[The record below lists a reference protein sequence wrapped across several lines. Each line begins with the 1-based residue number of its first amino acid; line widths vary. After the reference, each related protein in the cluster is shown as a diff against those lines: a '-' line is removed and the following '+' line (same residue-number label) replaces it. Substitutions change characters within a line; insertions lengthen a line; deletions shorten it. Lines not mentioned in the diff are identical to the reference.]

1 MAYLCH
7 AVPSALHSEVGQSPF
22 LGNED
27 QYSIQLILK
36 MMYIHHVGVV
46 PSVRYM
52 EVSQI
57 PCLPHNSIS
66 QQLS

>member
-1 MAYLCH
+1 MAYLCC

-36 MMYIHHVGVV
+36 MTYVCHVGVV
-46 PSVRYM
+46 PSVRYV

-66 QQLS
+66 RQLS